1 MSSCLKDFDYH
12 PTNDKLCIPK
22 CPAEK
27 GFELRM
33 KDGTPA
39 CVYTKDPSVY
49 IRLNPTSGFTTFPV
63 ARDTLESLSAQ
74 ISDENVAKYKS
85 LLYKDTRYTPEKRD
99 KELKEV
105 DGRVNEGKQ
114 WIAEQ
119 KAMQGKFNEELAIAY
134 ETIDKPI
141 KIQGAFKKLQ
151 DAENVRDEAP
161 ESYQQARVHYYTLVK
176 GKTWEAEEKERIA
189 KAEVNPAVKKYET
202 GIQEL
207 KTRMDQQQK
216 TIDIAKSVQDKV
228 LSLRDE
234 FRYSVNT
241 FGKQMDEIKNQINIR
256 RQTHRDQTTETS
268 MMDWFDIFLNVM
280 LVLVLVAGGYV
291 VYRKMIVTPLQ
302 QNVYT
307 PFSLVR

>member
-1 MSSCLKDFDYH
+1 MGSCLKDFDYH

-49 IRLNPTSGFTTFPV
+49 IRLNPTPGIAIGPV
-63 ARDTLESLSAQ
+63 SSETLESLTVR
-74 ISDENVAKYKS
+74 INEILDR
-85 LLYKDTRYTPEKRD
+85 TREYFKKNPPNDRSYDVE
-99 KELKEV
+99 KELDKSY
-105 DGRVNEGKQ
+105 GPIKQ

-119 KAMQGKFNEELAIAY
+119 KAMKDKFNEELAIAY
-134 ETIDKPI
+134 DTIDRPI

-161 ESYQQARVHYYTLVK
+161 ESYQQARVQYYTLVK
-176 GKTWEAEEKERIA
+176 GESWQAGEKERIA
-189 KAEVNPAVKKYET
+189 KSEVNPSVKKYES

-241 FGKQMDEIKNQINIR
+241 FGKQMDEVRNQINIR

>member
-12 PTNDKLCIPK
+12 PTNDRLCIPK

-27 GFELRM
+27 GFELLM

-49 IRLNPTSGFTTFPV
+49 ARLNATPGIAIGPV
-63 ARDTLESLSAQ
+63 SSETLESITARINEIL
-74 ISDENVAKYKS
+74 DG
-85 LLYKDTRYTPEKRD
+85 TRQFFKKNPPNDRSYDVE
-99 KELKEV
+99 KELDKSY
-105 DGRVNEGKQ
+105 RPIIN

-119 KAMQGKFNEELAIAY
+119 KHIQDIFNERLAIAY
-134 ETIDKPI
+134 EKIDKPI

-176 GKTWEAEEKERIA
+176 GESWQAEEKERIA
-189 KAEVNPAVKKYET
+189 KSEVNPSVKKYES

-241 FGKQMDEIKNQINIR
+241 FGKQMDEVRNQINIR